1 MPFEAIASLLEERIG
16 LAADTVGPET
26 IRRAVLRRTAACNL
40 SGLEAYLECLHRRP
54 GEWEALIEQ
63 VVVPETWFFRNPEAF
78 VLLRQYLE
86 CEWLPENRNAQ
97 LRILSMPCATGEEPY
112 SIAIL
117 LKEMGLAHGRF
128 RIDAV
133 DISAQALK
141 TAKKG
146 VYPAGSFRGKALA
159 FRDTHFTPLHDGFRI
174 HPSFR
179 TGVRFLQANLVAD
192 DFLTHEPPYDIV
204 FCRNLLIYLG
214 ARAKQ
219 RVVQAIKRL
228 LTPSGLLFL
237 GHAEQGPFRNDGFV
251 WLPATRAFACKRSET
266 CPEPN
271 PAALFSATPAPPPPM
286 DVEKSEPL
294 SAKPP
299 PPLLKRAP
307 QQAPVE
313 KMPPPGTTA
322 EGTSGH
328 STAPLPDSP
337 TADTIDL
344 FEAGLFEAAQGKADR
359 GKITEALDLCRRF
372 LKVNPTH
379 VEAHFLMGMIQQ
391 AMGDI
396 MQTEKWLNRT
406 IYLDPDHLAAMDL
419 LTIIAEQGGDGERAD
434 RLRRR
439 ADRIR
444 RRREG

>member
-1 MPFEAIASLLEERIG
+1 MPFEAIEALLEERIG
-16 LAADTVGPET
+16 LAAKTVGPET

-40 SGLEAYLECLHRRP
+40 PGTEAYLECLHRHP

-63 VVVPETWFFRNPEAF
+63 VVVPETWFFRNSEAF
-78 VLLRQYLE
+78 ILLRQYLD
-86 CEWLPENRNAQ
+86 CEWLPANRNAR
-97 LRILSMPCATGEEPY
+97 LRILSMPCSTGEEPY
-112 SIAIL
+112 SIAIT
-117 LKEMGLAHGRF
+117 LKEIGLAHGRF
-128 RIDAV
+128 QIDAV

-141 TAKKG
+141 TAEKG
-146 VYPAGSFRGKALA
+146 VYPAGSFRGKALS
-159 FRDTHFTPLHDGFRI
+159 FRDTHFTPLNEGFRI

-179 TGVRFLQANLVAD
+179 TGVRFLQANLLAD
-192 DFLTHEPPYDIV
+192 DFLTHESPYDIV

-228 LTPSGLLFL
+228 LAPSGLLFL
-237 GHAEQGPFRNDGFV
+237 GHAEQGPFRNNGFV
-251 WLPATRAFACKRSET
+251 WLPDTRAFACKRSDT

-271 PAALFSATPAPPPPM
+271 PAATFSATPTPPPPM
-286 DVEKSEPL
+286 DVEASEPL
-294 SAKPP
+294 SIKSP

-307 QQAPVE
+307 RPPME
-313 KMPPPGTTA
+313 ETPPPDTTA
-322 EGTSGH
+322 EGASGQP
-328 STAPLPDSP
+328 SAPMPDSP
-337 TADTIDL
+337 ATDL
-344 FEAGLFEAAQGKADR
+344 FEADLFEAARGKADR
-359 GKITEALDLCRRF
+359 GEITEALDLCRRF
-372 LKVNPTH
+372 LEVNPTH
-379 VEAHFLMGMIQQ
+379 VETHFLMGMIQQ

-396 MQTEKWLNRT
+396 TQTEKWLNRT

-444 RRREG
+444 RRQEG